1 MKLPRLLR
9 ALCLTLAVWAVA
21 LSAEAQHG
29 PPRSRGPV
37 VQSGQVP
44 EELQGIGIEDK
55 AGAEIPRDITLTGSD
70 GRELI
75 VGEYLDTDKPL
86 ILVLAYYGCPM
97 LCSLVLN
104 GTMDTLKAIP
114 ESAGKDFRVL
124 VVSFDPRD
132 KVEVAKGKRASY
144 VEAYGREVDPQ
155 AFEFAIGSEAEVARL
170 ADAVGFRFRWS
181 EAENQYAHAAG
192 IFVITPDGKLSQALT
207 GIRYEPTDVSGALSE
222 AKKGAWHSPLKSA
235 LLYCFQFNPRTGKYV
250 LVAGR
255 AMQVAAGV
263 SVLGLAFLLFRLSR
277 TSRSRNH
284 HDGGGPDGAEPQGH
298 S

>member
-1 MKLPRLLR
+1 MTLPRLLLT
-9 ALCLTLAVWAVA
+9 LCLTLAVWAA
-21 LSAEAQHG
+21 ASSAQAQHG

-44 EELQGIGIEDK
+44 EELEGIGIEDK
-55 AGAEIPRDITLTGSD
+55 PGADIPRDITLTGSD
-70 GRELI
+70 GRELV

-86 ILVLAYYGCPM
+86 VLVLAYYGCPM

-104 GTMDTLKAIP
+104 GTMDALKGMP
-114 ESAGKDFRVL
+114 ETAGKDFRVL

-132 KVEVAKGKRASY
+132 KVDVAKGKRASY

-155 AFEFAIGSEAEVARL
+155 AFEFAVGSEAEVARL
-170 ADAVGFRFRWS
+170 ADAVGFRYRWS
-181 EAENQYAHAAG
+181 DAENQYAHAAG
-192 IFVITPDGKLSQALT
+192 IFVITPEGKLSQVLT
-207 GIRYEPTDVSGALSE
+207 GIRFEPSEVSVALGE
-222 AKKGAWHSPLKSA
+222 AKKGVWHSPLKSA

-263 SVLGLAFLLFRLSR
+263 SVIGLAFLLIRLSR
-277 TSRSRNH
+277 TNRSRNH
-284 HDGGGPDGAEPQGH
+284 GRGGGHDGAEPQGH